1 MLRMRKSIFIILAA
15 TVLLLI
21 SAVTASAQANL
32 KLTIGGKGFTAPS
45 PEIDRGGT
53 VTFEN
58 RWRMQITLVCS
69 EGDQNFSLDIGEAQT
84 ADHQF
89 DRAGN
94 YNCDFLTAGKRN
106 SAGTIRVNCLPA
118 RDVGEVRIKFDF
130 GNIPRQAQAMVG
142 QEIQFQNASDEPLR
156 IKSADGTID
165 TGVIAAGATSTFT
178 PKKTGRF
185 DLNVYR
191 GDDPGAPQQLS
202 IVCP

>member
-1 MLRMRKSIFIILAA
+1 MRNRLLLALTIAIFIGVAA
-15 TVLLLI
+15 T
-21 SAVTASAQANL
+21 AASAQNNL
-32 KLTIGGKGFTAPS
+32 KLTIGGKGFTTPS
-45 PEIDRGGT
+45 PELDKGGT

-94 YNCDFLTAGKRN
+94 YSCDFLTAGKRN
-106 SAGTIRVNCLPA
+106 AAGTIKVNCLPA

-130 GNIPRQAQAMVG
+130 GSIPRQSQAFVG

-156 IKSADGTID
+156 IKSSDGSID
-165 TGVIAAGATSTFT
+165 TGMIAAGATFSLT

-185 DLNVYR
+185 DLHVYR
-191 GDDPGAPQQLS
+191 GDDPGAPQQLF
-202 IVCP
+202 IICP